1 MAHARNVGGP
11 PTNPQREG
19 RLSAVDCAYFL
30 GTQVALF
37 RVAFA
42 AVDKRFDSNARG
54 NAGATS
60 CAQ

>member
-1 MAHARNVGGP
+1 
-11 PTNPQREG
+11 
-19 RLSAVDCAYFL
+19 L

-42 AVDKRFDSNARG
+42 AVDKRFNSNARG